1 MLYIKIPILIYNIT
15 KVKEIQLQTEKY
27 TKNLTLEFGGRSMID
42 QWTADVITK
51 LRMLGIS
58 QKEFAKICGYSEPY
72 MSQVL
77 RGRKNTD
84 QARQTIQTA
93 LDTLTCKKA

>member
-1 MLYIKIPILIYNIT
+1 
-15 KVKEIQLQTEKY
+15 
-27 TKNLTLEFGGRSMID
+27 MID

-72 MSQVL
+72 MSQVRASWL
-77 RGRKNTD
+77 ITARKLINMVSISSREED
-84 QARQTIQTA
+84 IS
-93 LDTLTCKKA
+93 LWEVENNEEGEEKENL

>member
-1 MLYIKIPILIYNIT
+1 
-15 KVKEIQLQTEKY
+15 
-27 TKNLTLEFGGRSMID
+27 MID
-42 QWTADVITK
+42 QWTAEVITK

-58 QKEFAKICGYSEPY
+58 QKEFAKIGGYSEPY